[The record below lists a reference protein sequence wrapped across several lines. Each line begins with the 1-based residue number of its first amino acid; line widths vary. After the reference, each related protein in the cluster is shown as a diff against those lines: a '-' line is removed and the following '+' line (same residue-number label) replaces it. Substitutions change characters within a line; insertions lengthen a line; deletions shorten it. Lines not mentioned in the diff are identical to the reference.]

1 MKIENK
7 KSLSKTIL
15 LAPIII
21 VVISFFI
28 ISLSFQFVIDK
39 HINSITEGGIKSEFE
54 DLDLIYRNED
64 MIPYSSEEESEEE
77 PLIVPTKYIILDEN
91 YNLIFPDK
99 EWTFQKE
106 RKIALRIAK
115 YFLENKNLPQ
125 KGISQKIEINNRTLL
140 IKSKKY
146 RGIYE
151 GMYVVEPD
159 SVQLDVDNQKVSDYH
174 VLVYADISPIQRL
187 INDINKILIALLI
200 VSGLLSI
207 FVMLHIL
214 KKVTL
219 SFKGLNNYLIKVG
232 KKEDI
237 SEIPNFTYD
246 EFSNVVDTVV
256 SMSKQIS
263 KSEQIQKQFFQNA
276 SHELRTPLMSIQ
288 GYAEGLKYDVIK
300 DKQNAYDIIISESDK
315 MTKLVDEILFLSKF
329 ESEAPKK
336 ERIKVSEILYDCA
349 SSMDS
354 IAKERNIEF
363 AFDIDG
369 DFTIIGDEDMIQ
381 RAFSNIIS
389 NAIRYAKSKIDI
401 ECKSEGEKLY
411 LSIKDDGCGI
421 LEEDLPHIFERFY
434 KGKGG
439 KFGIGLS
446 MAKEIIGKH
455 SGVIYVDSKFGSTIF
470 TIELPLN
477 SYE

>member
-1 MKIENK
+1 MEIRNK

-15 LAPIII
+15 FAPIII

-28 ISLSFQFVIDK
+28 ISLSFQFVIEK
-39 HINSITEGGIKSEFE
+39 HIKSITEGGIRREFE
-54 DLDLIYRNED
+54 NLDMIYRNED
-64 MIPYSSEEESEEE
+64 MTLYSNEEDSEEES
-77 PLIVPTKYIILDEN
+77 LIVPTKYIILDKN
-91 YNLIFPDK
+91 YSLVFPDK

-115 YFLENKNLPQ
+115 YFSKNKNLPQ

-146 RGIYE
+146 KGIYE
-151 GMYVVEPD
+151 GMYIIEPD
-159 SVQLDVDNQKVSDYH
+159 NIQPDGDNQKVNDYH

-187 INDINKILIALLI
+187 TNNINKILIALLI
-200 VSGLLSI
+200 VSGLVSI

-237 SEIPNFTYD
+237 SEVPNFTYD

-329 ESEAPKK
+329 ESETPKK
-336 ERIKVSEILYDCA
+336 ETINVSEILYDCTG
-349 SSMDS
+349 SMYS
-354 IAKERNIEF
+354 IAKEKNIEF
-363 AFDIDG
+363 DFDIDG

-401 ECKSEGEKLY
+401 KCKTEREAL
-411 LSIKDDGCGI
+411 LLIIKDDGHGI
-421 LEEDLPHIFERFY
+421 SEEDLPHIFERFY

-446 MAKEIIGKH
+446 MAKDIIVKH
-455 SGVIYVDSKFGSTIF
+455 GGMIYANSEYGETIF
-470 TIELPLN
+470 SIRLPLAK
-477 SYE
+477 